1 MLPRRR
7 RVGYD
12 DGDLSRTG
20 PGLFA
25 DTRPRDDGIHE
36 VVLVRLGDSSG
47 WLLADG
53 VRWVPLG
60 DSRTR
65 ATSSPNRP
73 PPACRCFPRGTPRWC
88 AELAAGSAL
97 VLMSDGV
104 GDPLGGGTG
113 DVGRAL
119 AASWATPP
127 HPIEFLAQVD
137 FGRKTF
143 DDDRAAVAVWPVAP

>member
-1 MLPRRR
+1 M
-7 RVGYD
+7 
-12 DGDLSRTG
+12 
-20 PGLFA
+20 
-25 DTRPRDDGIHE
+25 
-36 VVLVRLGDSSG
+36 RLGDSSG

-60 DSRTR
+60 DVKNAGNVIAES
-65 ATSSPNRP
+65 AT
-73 PPACRCFPRGTPRWC
+73 ACLPLLPEGDPEVVR

-127 HPIEFLAQVD
+127 HPIEFLAQVA